1 MNSLDKYMED
11 EWNQYIANNSGMS
24 IKDMM
29 EMEGDNCKGDCDDC
43 LCSNRESKD
52 KVETKAE
59 KRKATPIYSGFIKYF
74 PDAIR
79 EVAKCSQVGNDQ
91 HHKDKPLHWDRNK
104 SGDEL
109 DAAMRHLTDHA
120 AGIEFDD
127 DGVRHLTKT
136 AWRLLAMLQKT
147 MEENRKS

>member
-1 MNSLDKYMED
+1 MNSYYKYAEMTENEQWQYVEHEYELNERMSREKLKDIDVQSED
-11 EWNQYIANNSGMS
+11 VSEAQ
-24 IKDMM
+24 
-29 EMEGDNCKGDCDDC
+29 
-43 LCSNRESKD
+43 
-52 KVETKAE
+52 

-136 AWRLLAMLQKT
+136 TWRLLAMLQKT
-147 MEENRKS
+147 MENEK

>member
-1 MNSLDKYMED
+1 MKFIKHPKEDKA
-11 EWNQYIANNSGMS
+11 Q
-24 IKDMM
+24 
-29 EMEGDNCKGDCDDC
+29 
-43 LCSNRESKD
+43 
-52 KVETKAE
+52 

-91 HHKDKPLHWDRNK
+91 HHKEKPLHWDRNK

-147 MEENRKS
+147 MENKKS